1 MKRAAWLGIVAF
13 VVSVASIVTGRP
25 AIANPAGITIT
36 VTGGSAVNFTSSNN
50 TATALAAGAP
60 LTASINVTTKNGGGG
75 SIWIASPA
83 NPVGAGGATLNLGLI
98 TVTCVDTGGSGWL
111 NGGSATLTPGGPS
124 AACATMNANVNN
136 KTTTL
141 KVTFTMDARTVF
153 GDVWSATPG
162 FSLAGTAF

>member
-1 MKRAAWLGIVAF
+1 MKRAAWFAVVGFVVIAAAIVA
-13 VVSVASIVTGRP
+13 ARP
-25 AIANPAGITIT
+25 AMANPAGITIT
-36 VTGGSAVNFTSSNN
+36 ITGGGAVHFTSSDN

-60 LTASINVTTKNGGGG
+60 LTASITVTTKNGGGG
-75 SIWIASPA
+75 SIWIDSPA

-111 NGGSATLTPGGPS
+111 NGGTATLTPGGPS
-124 AACATMNANVNN
+124 AACATLNANVNN

-141 KVTFTMDARTVF
+141 KVTFAMDARTVL